1 MLYEPARLLLS
12 VALLSAQPSQ
22 EELQGTQVA
31 PAEAPPAS
39 AQRASVAIAGSPTH
53 KARLLVALSD
63 AMRRLGIDLQPR
75 SLPADLARNQ
85 GPSPELPPPN
95 AVDLPMTARLLID
108 LREGESVTLYVVDD
122 QRERVFVRRF
132 ETPTGLDEV
141 ALEQLVLAAASSIEA
156 VLAGRLIGV
165 ARRDYEAASRPREHK
180 PAAGPSADTK
190 PRSLGSLSAAYTSA
204 WLGPATVAHGPAL
217 GLQLER
223 LPWGVGLRMQGY
235 LPVLVGADNGGG
247 LQVRLTTLG
256 FRYRGWLVLPIS
268 RRVSLLPGI
277 GAGADF
283 TQVSP
288 RSDRA
293 EVLTAAKPYW
303 AADGM
308 LQAYVAVAYRS
319 PRWSLSAVVGGDSS
333 LRPVRY
339 AVELAP
345 GMRELFSPFRLRP
358 FLEIE
363 LTATVLP

>member
-22 EELQGTQVA
+22 AELQDTQVA

-63 AMRRLGIDLQPR
+63 AMRRLGIDLQSR
-75 SLPADLARNQ
+75 SLPADLARP
-85 GPSPELPPPN
+85 GPSRELPPPN
-95 AVDLPMTARLLID
+95 AVDLSMTARLLID

-141 ALEQLVLAAASSIEA
+141 ALEQLVLAAASSVEA
-156 VLAGRLIGV
+156 VLVGGLIGV

-180 PAAGPSADTK
+180 PAAGPSANEK

-204 WLGPATVAHGPAL
+204 WLGPATVGHGPAL

-268 RRVSLLPGI
+268 RRVALLPGI

-293 EVLTAAKPYW
+293 ELLTAAKPYW
-303 AADGM
+303 VADGM

-345 GMRELFSPFRLRP
+345 GVRELFSPFRLRP